1 MKTLLA
7 TVLIAA
13 QQTSA
18 APVTAPPPVT
28 VEGFTHVRT
37 AGGVDEYRLEANGL
51 SVLLFPQAGMPT
63 TTFMV
68 TYRVGSRNE
77 VTGTTGATHLLEHL
91 MFKGTA
97 KHHRGNG
104 TGFDQILERVGS
116 MTNATTWLDRTNYF
130 ATVPAHALPVLIE
143 LEADRMRNLSLQEED
158 RRAEMTVVRNEFEMG
173 ENSPMDALSK
183 EIWSAAFMAHPYHH
197 DTIGWRSDIER
208 VPIEKLREFYDTFYW
223 PDNATVTVIGG
234 FDAAE
239 TLKVIQQR
247 YGAIP
252 KAPHPLPKVYTVE
265 PEQTGQRRVM
275 VKRSG
280 ELALVTIA
288 HKIPA
293 ATHPDWPAVDVMSRI
308 LAHGDT
314 SRCFR
319 ALTDHNLTLE
329 VDGWAAFNHDPSLH
343 LLTAEL
349 AEDAKPE
356 VVERGLVTEIESI
369 VNQGVTAA
377 EVQTAVAGILAE
389 RAFAHDG
396 SFALANAINEC
407 IAVGDWSL
415 FATLEDKIKAV
426 TPADVQ
432 RVAKQFFTEDQ
443 STVGWFVP
451 TERANAVIATV
462 KEEQFQPKEVVPPA
476 PLKEALP
483 SPPVT
488 DFAKRIQRTDVGGA
502 DLLVCPTAAKDIVCV
517 RVSLPAGGSKE
528 DNRALGHL
536 TFDMTERGTTKHD
549 KYTIA
554 EMLESAGVDIESS
567 ITADAVETTAKCLT
581 RDLPMVLD
589 LLVEQWREPA
599 FQAAEFEKAKK
610 ELLSS
615 LQQLLE
621 ETDEQAAIAF
631 SRATRAEGDPLRRA
645 TVEEMTAFTK
655 KATLAAVKAF
665 HAKHYGPS
673 GVRMVIVGDVDAVAV
688 QKHLAGL
695 LAGWKLQP
703 EVAVK
708 PSLPTKTAE
717 AVTVPMADKSSV
729 SVFLGQP
736 TGLAAGDA
744 DWLALRLANDVLGNG
759 FTSRLVGNVR
769 DREGLTYRI
778 GSRISD
784 DDNRP
789 GMWTVRASFAPAM
802 LDRGIAGTRRE
813 VEDWWKRGI
822 TAEELAFRKDSMA
835 GDFTVSLETT
845 GGLAEQILQ
854 CVRRGFALKWLDEYP
869 RALQALT
876 LEHVNRVIRT
886 QLNPETMVLVKAGVP
901 K

>member
-1 MKTLLA
+1 M
-7 TVLIAA
+7 
-13 QQTSA
+13 S
-18 APVTAPPPVT
+18 
-28 VEGFTHVRT
+28 VEGYTHVRT
-37 AGGVDEYRLEANGL
+37 MGGVDEYRLDANGL

-91 MFKGTA
+91 MFKGTT

-130 ATVPAHALPVLIE
+130 ATVPVHALPVLIE
-143 LEADRMRNLSLQEED
+143 LEADRMRNLSLLEED

-173 ENSPMDALSK
+173 ENSPMEALSK

-197 DTIGWRSDIER
+197 DTIGWRSDIEQ
-208 VPIEKLREFYDTFYW
+208 VPIAKLREFYDTFYW

-239 TLKVIQQR
+239 TLGMIKKR
-247 YGAIP
+247 YGVIP
-252 KAPHPLPKVYTVE
+252 KAPHPLPQVYTVE

-280 ELALVTIA
+280 ELALVTMA

-293 ATHPDWPAVDVMSRI
+293 ATHADWPAVEVMSRI

-319 ALTDHNLTLE
+319 ALTDHNLTLD

-343 LLTAEL
+343 LLMAEV
-349 AEDAKPE
+349 AEGVKPE
-356 VVERGLVTEIESI
+356 VVESGLVKEIETI
-369 VNQGVTAA
+369 VNKGVTAA
-377 EVQTAVAGILAE
+377 EVQTAVAGVLAE

-396 SFALANAINEC
+396 SFALASAINEC
-407 IAVGDWSL
+407 IAVGDWTL
-415 FATLEDKIKAV
+415 FATLEEKIKAV
-426 TPADVQ
+426 KPEDVQ
-432 RVAKQFFTEDQ
+432 RVAKQYFTEDR
-443 STVGWFVP
+443 STVGWFIP
-451 TERANAVIATV
+451 TERENVVAATV
-462 KEEQFQPKEVVPPA
+462 KEESFQPKEVVPPA
-476 PLKEALP
+476 PLAEALP
-483 SPPVT
+483 PPPVT
-488 DFAKRIQRTDVGGA
+488 DFATRIQRTDVAGA
-502 DLLVCPTAAKDIVCV
+502 DLLVCPTTAKDIVCV
-517 RVSLPAGGSKE
+517 RVSLPAGSSKE
-528 DNRALGHL
+528 ANRALGHL

-554 EMLESAGVDIESS
+554 EMLESAGVDVESR

-581 RDLPMVLD
+581 RDLPMALD

-599 FQAAEFEKAKK
+599 FLAEEFEKAKK

-631 SRATRAEGDPLRRA
+631 SRATRKEGDPLRRA
-645 TVEEMTAFTK
+645 TVEEMTAFAK
-655 KATLAAVKAF
+655 KATLPEAKAF
-665 HAKHYGPS
+665 HAKHYGP
-673 GVRMVIVGDVDAVAV
+673 GGLRMVIVGDVDAAAV
-688 QKHLAGL
+688 QKQLAGL

-703 EVAVK
+703 ELAVAPALPVK
-708 PSLPTKTAE
+708 GAAAIS
-717 AVTVPMADKSSV
+717 VPMADKSSV
-729 SVFLGQP
+729 SVVLGQP
-736 TGLAAGDA
+736 TGVVAGEA
-744 DWLALRLANDVLGNG
+744 DWLALRLANDALGNG

-769 DREGLTYRI
+769 DREGLTYSI

-784 DDNRP
+784 DDHRP
-789 GMWTVRASFAPAM
+789 GMWTVRATFAPAM
-802 LDRGIAGTRRE
+802 LERGVTAAKRE
-813 VEDWWKRGI
+813 VEGWWKLGI

-845 GGLAEQILQ
+845 SGLAEQILQ

-869 RALQALT
+869 TALQALT
-876 LEHVNRVIRT
+876 LEQVNQAIRT
-886 QLNPETMVLVKAGVP
+886 RLNPETMVLVKAGVP